1 MFANVIPIAVT
12 DKSPVPCTISSGNV
26 KQKIT
31 TANTTGDFKNSGIY
45 PISNIHPI
53 ILPQNHPKNAAKA
66 EAKKNNNKV
75 EPFLSLTVKYVII
88 SNAKTAS
95 NTPIGSTIIPSHF
108 KIFAGRGFSLD

>member
-1 MFANVIPIAVT
+1 AEIRRIETFSLKCLKSFNELIPMFANVIPIAVT

-75 EPFLSLTVKYVII
+75 EP
-88 SNAKTAS
+88 
-95 NTPIGSTIIPSHF
+95 
-108 KIFAGRGFSLD
+108 